1 MAPSET
7 KKVSITPRRA
17 GLIFDRLHEELGE
30 DALQELLVNLSY
42 EWEPHEGNKLFYTER
57 RESIKGTKMRVTLT
71 EFLERVLADYDAPP
85 TEGNKEWRLA
95 LEPAVKII
103 REVCG

>member
-1 MAPSET
+1 MGSSET
-7 KKVSITPRRA
+7 KRVSITPRKA
-17 GLIFDRLHEELGE
+17 GVIFDRLHEELGE
-30 DALQELLVNLSY
+30 DALQELLVNLFY
-42 EWEPHEGNKLFYTER
+42 EWEPHEGNKLYYTER

-71 EFLERVLADYDAPP
+71 EFLERVLADYASQ
-85 TEGNKEWRLA
+85 TEGDKEWRLA

>member
-1 MAPSET
+1 MGSSET
-7 KKVSITPRRA
+7 KKVSITPRKA
-17 GLIFDRLHEELGE
+17 GVIFDRLHEELGE

-42 EWEPHEGNKLFYTER
+42 EWEPHEGNKLYYTER

-71 EFLERVLADYDAPP
+71 EFLERMLADYASQ
-85 TEGNKEWRLA
+85 TEGDKEWRLA

>member
-1 MAPSET
+1 MGSSET
-7 KKVSITPRRA
+7 KKGVFTPRIA
-17 GLIFDRLHEELGE
+17 GVAFDRLHEELGE

-57 RESIKGTKMRVTLT
+57 RESIKGTKMRVPLT
-71 EFLERVLADYDAPP
+71 EFLKRVLADYDAPP